1 MVVNDVVSGIR
12 VSLQFDPFDKK
23 ILPSAV
29 FVLPYTVYCYFCHRF
44 SFLLFKKT
52 LLSHTMFRK
61 TPIYLV
67 LALLIGSVTL
77 SAQTPPKYGHMN
89 LGNLLESMPETKA
102 ANDKLKVYA
111 DSLSAIDEKMTKT
124 FQEAYKKLEEEYN
137 AGLLTPVQ
145 AQTRQAEMQKQQEE
159 IQKFEQQAQQ
169 AITSRRE
176 DLLKPI
182 LTKVETAVK
191 AVATEN
197 SYLMIFDTSS
207 GAFLFAAEADDVSA
221 LVRKKLGM

>member
-1 MVVNDVVSGIR
+1 
-12 VSLQFDPFDKK
+12 
-23 ILPSAV
+23 
-29 FVLPYTVYCYFCHRF
+29 
-44 SFLLFKKT
+44 
-52 LLSHTMFRK
+52 MFRK
-61 TPIYLV
+61 TPICLV
-67 LALLIGSVTL
+67 VALLMGAVSL

-102 ANDKLKVYA
+102 ANDKLKVFA
-111 DSLSAIDEKMTKT
+111 DSLQAIDKKMTDT

-145 AQTRQAEMQKQQEE
+145 AQTRQAELQKQQEE

-169 AITSRRE
+169 VVAARRE

-182 LTKVETAVK
+182 LDKVEAAVK

-207 GAFLFAAEADDVSA
+207 GAFLFAAEADDVSV
-221 LVRKKLGM
+221 LVKKKLGM